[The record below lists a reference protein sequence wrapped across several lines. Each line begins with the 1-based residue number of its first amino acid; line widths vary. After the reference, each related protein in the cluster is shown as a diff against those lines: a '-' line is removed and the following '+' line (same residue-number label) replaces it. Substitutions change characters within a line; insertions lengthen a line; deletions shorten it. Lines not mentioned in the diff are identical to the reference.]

1 MKNQRPVNLELNT
14 ISLPITGIASILHR
28 ISAIIIWAS
37 LAFFLPTLYISL
49 GSPEGFNSVM
59 SMVAENFIA
68 QFVIWGFLTAAGY
81 YAMAGM
87 KHIIQD
93 MGHFEELESG
103 QLISKVV
110 IGLGI
115 VISLLFGAWIWA

>member
-1 MKNQRPVNLELNT
+1 MNKKRPVNLELNT
-14 ISLPITGIASILHR
+14 ISLPITAIASILHR
-28 ISAIIIWAS
+28 VSAVIIWVA

-49 GSPEGFNSVM
+49 GSPEGFDSVK
-59 SMVAENFIA
+59 SMVSENFLA
-68 QFVIWGFLTAAGY
+68 QFVIWGFLTAGGY

-103 QLISKVV
+103 MLISKVV
-110 IGLGI
+110 IGVGI